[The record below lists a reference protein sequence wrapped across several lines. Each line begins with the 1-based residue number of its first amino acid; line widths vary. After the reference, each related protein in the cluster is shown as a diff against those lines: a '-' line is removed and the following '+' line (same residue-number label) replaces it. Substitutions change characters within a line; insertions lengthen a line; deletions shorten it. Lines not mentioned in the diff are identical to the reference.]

1 MRFTTTQVTQIVDGK
16 INGKDL
22 ELDGVTQDSRT
33 VTPGSLFV
41 PLAAKRDGHDYIDQA
56 VQAGASAYL
65 TNGKQTTDATS
76 IQVEDTASALLS
88 LGAAARTSIQSPVV
102 GITGSVGKTSVK
114 DLAASVL
121 TQRGLT
127 HSSPRSFNNEIGVP
141 LTLLNTP
148 EEATAVITEM
158 GARHVGDINKLCSI
172 ARPDIGVITTV
183 GAAHTE
189 LFESIETVGVTK
201 GEIIENLPAN
211 GCAILNADNQEVMKQ
226 ATRTRAQIL
235 TFGEKGEI
243 RASDI
248 GLDAELRPS
257 FQIETPWGREE
268 VSLQVRGKHMIPNA
282 LAASAIG
289 LFLNMD
295 LSEISVG
302 LSEGT
307 LSPARMEFQ
316 TAYSGLLVINDAYNA
331 NPVSTKAA
339 LEALAS
345 VKKSG
350 RKVAVLGLMAELGA
364 QSSSAHEEVAEYAHS
379 LELELLTVGTDLY
392 GQEPE
397 EDIDKSLSDLTDGDV
412 VLIKG
417 SLVAGLQSLAKRLIE
432 DRQV

>member
-1 MRFTTTQVTQIVDGK
+1 MKFTAAQVAQVVDGK
-16 INGKDL
+16 IDGKDL
-22 ELDGVTQDSRT
+22 ELDGATQDSRT

-41 PLAAKRDGHDYIDQA
+41 PLVAERDGHDYINQA

-65 TNGKQTTDATS
+65 TSGKQATDATS

-88 LGAAARTSIQSPVV
+88 LGAAARTSIQSPVI

-114 DLAASVL
+114 DLTTSVL
-121 TQRGLT
+121 SQRGTT

-148 EEATAVITEM
+148 EDATAVITEM

-189 LFESIETVGVTK
+189 IFESIETVGVAK

-226 ATRTRAQIL
+226 AQRTRAQTL

-248 GLDAELRPS
+248 ELDAELRPS
-257 FQIETPWGREE
+257 FQIETPWGREK
-268 VSLQVRGKHMIPNA
+268 VFLQVRGKHMIPNA

-295 LSEISVG
+295 LSEISAG

-316 TAYSGLLVINDAYNA
+316 TASSGLLVINDAYNA

-345 VKKSG
+345 IKKSG
-350 RKVAVLGLMAELGA
+350 RKVAVLGLMAELGT
-364 QSSSAHEEVAEYAHS
+364 QSSPAHKEIAEYAQS

-397 EDIDKSLSDLTDGDV
+397 GDIDKSLSELTDGDV

-432 DRQV
+432 K

>member
-1 MRFTTTQVTQIVDGK
+1 MRFTVAQVAQVVDGK
-16 INGKDL
+16 IDGKDL
-22 ELDGVTQDSRT
+22 QLDGVTQDSRS

-41 PLAAKRDGHDYIDQA
+41 PLVAERDGHDYIDQA

-65 TNGKQTTDATS
+65 TSGKQVTEATS

-88 LGAAARTSIQSPVV
+88 LGAAARTSIQSSVV

-114 DLAASVL
+114 DLATSVL
-121 TQRGLT
+121 SQRGTT

-148 EEATAVITEM
+148 EDATAVITEM

-189 LFESIETVGVTK
+189 IFKSIEAVGVAK

-226 ATRTRAQIL
+226 ATRTRAQTL

-248 GLDAELRPS
+248 ELDAELCPS
-257 FQIETPWGREE
+257 FQIETPWGREK
-268 VSLQVRGKHMIPNA
+268 VFLQVRGKHMVLNA

-295 LSEISVG
+295 LSEICAG

-316 TAYSGLLVINDAYNA
+316 TASSGLLVINDAYNA

-364 QSSSAHEEVAEYAHS
+364 QSSSAHKEVAEYAQS

-397 EDIDKSLSDLTDGDV
+397 EDIDKSLSELTDGDV

-432 DRQV
+432 K